1 MISNMHVPD
10 LKVDWFTKEFHP
22 SFLCEWVAFGY
33 LMHQICKANRGKTQS
48 HVAQIVTELYLVKSD
63 PLAWNLVIDR
73 IANDLEAQ
81 LSLICSSSRA
91 KPINDVGKK
100 YCEMLYL

>member
-1 MISNMHVPD
+1 MFQT

-22 SFLCEWVAFGY
+22 SFLCKWVTFGY

-48 HVAQIVTELYLVKSD
+48 HVAQIVTELYFVESD

-73 IANDLEAQ
+73 LANDLEVQ
-81 LSLICSSSRA
+81 LSLICELF
-91 KPINDVGKK
+91 KGKTHK
-100 YCEMLYL
+100 